1 MVEVT
6 VQVTVE
12 VEARTPANSILD
24 RERQR
29 VGPSARVVVVEL
41 RAEREREYRWRGFL
55 YVFRHDHFLNGQA
68 DIFGEFVNF
77 GTQHVFFFGRRVWHF
92 FLCVPTQHAFL
103 NIRMNRLYDAAYILH
118 SIRERLR
125 CALLNSF

>member
-1 MVEVT
+1 MHRRCITELESELRTSTGAVMVEVT

-77 GTQHVFFFGRRVWHF
+77 GTQHVFFFSDGGCGISSFACQHSMHF
-92 FLCVPTQHAFL
+92 STYA
-103 NIRMNRLYDAAYILH
+103 
-118 SIRERLR
+118 
-125 CALLNSF
+125 